1 MSGVSIARIRGENR
15 FYNPPAVRQRQ
26 HQQQSVDS
34 DDCATSYS
42 SGSGREVVSD
52 ATNLYR
58 FLEYTTPVVVA
69 QYFPKTGVKGWRT
82 RESELHPYFVLGDLW
97 ESFKEWSAYGAG
109 VPLLLNGSDSVIQY
123 YVPYLSAIQLY
134 VDPSKPS
141 TRTSTGAKE
150 LPIFIICEINCA
162 EPPCTLIASFKCIF
176 PSVKHKIN
184 FSYVHSDEINLL
196 AGKCSCHIIFHM
208 CACCYRR
215 PGDESDAESSRE
227 TSSNG
232 SSDYGTERGFNN
244 VPYSALSWQNAADVN
259 GHGWNKTFP
268 RNKPLNGSSSDESG
282 EACNPGQLIFQYMEH
297 DQPFGREP
305 LADKAILASQFPELR
320 TYRSCDLSH
329 SSWLSVAWYPIYRI
343 PTGPTL
349 QSLDACFLTFHSL
362 STPTKG
368 ASADGLQCGGAR
380 DRDNQNAD
388 FKLSLPI
395 FGLASYK
402 FKVSFWNP
410 NGVYECQ
417 KADSLLQAAD
427 NWLRLLQVNHPDFNF
442 FVSHS
447 IPKSKLAVRY
457 DEQGGCVL
465 ALMLTLLMA
474 NEL

>member
-26 HQQQSVDS
+26 QQQRQKLREEKHQRQSVDS

-141 TRTSTGAKE
+141 TRT
-150 LPIFIICEINCA
+150 
-162 EPPCTLIASFKCIF
+162 
-176 PSVKHKIN
+176 
-184 FSYVHSDEINLL
+184 
-196 AGKCSCHIIFHM
+196 
-208 CACCYRR
+208 R

-259 GHGWNKTFP
+259 GHV
-268 RNKPLNGSSSDESG
+268 
-282 EACNPGQLIFQYMEH
+282 
-297 DQPFGREP
+297 
-305 LADKAILASQFPELR
+305 LASQFPELR

>member
-1 MSGVSIARIRGENR
+1 MSGVSIDRIRGENR

-26 HQQQSVDS
+26 H
-34 DDCATSYS
+34 
-42 SGSGREVVSD
+42 SGSAREVVSD
-52 ATNLYR
+52 ATNLDR
-58 FLEYTTPVVVA
+58 FLEYTTPVVVS
-69 QYFPKTGVKGWRT
+69 QYFPKTSVKGWRT
-82 RESELHPYFVLGDLW
+82 RESEIHPYFVLGDLW

-141 TRTSTGAKE
+141 TRT
-150 LPIFIICEINCA
+150 
-162 EPPCTLIASFKCIF
+162 
-176 PSVKHKIN
+176 
-184 FSYVHSDEINLL
+184 
-196 AGKCSCHIIFHM
+196 
-208 CACCYRR
+208 RR
-215 PGDESDAESSRE
+215 PGEESDAESSRE

-282 EACNPGQLIFQYMEH
+282 EACNPSQLIFQCMEH

-320 TYRSCDLSH
+320 TYRSCDLSR

-380 DRDNQNAD
+380 ARDNQNAD
-388 FKLSLPI
+388 LKLSLPI

-410 NGVYECQ
+410 NGVYKCR
-417 KADSLLQAAD
+417 KADSLLRAAD
-427 NWLRLLQVNHPDFNF
+427 NWLRRWQVNHPDFNF

-447 IPKSKLAVRY
+447 IPKR
-457 DEQGGCVL
+457 
-465 ALMLTLLMA
+465 
-474 NEL
+474 

>member
-1 MSGVSIARIRGENR
+1 MSGVSIARIRGDNR

-26 HQQQSVDS
+26 QQQQRQKLQEEKHQRQSVDS

-42 SGSGREVVSD
+42 SGSGREVVSN
-52 ATNLYR
+52 ATNLDR

-69 QYFPKTGVKGWRT
+69 QYFPKTSVEGWRT

-109 VPLLLNGSDSVIQY
+109 VPLVLNGSDSVIQY

-141 TRTSTGAKE
+141 TR
-150 LPIFIICEINCA
+150 I
-162 EPPCTLIASFKCIF
+162 
-176 PSVKHKIN
+176 
-184 FSYVHSDEINLL
+184 
-196 AGKCSCHIIFHM
+196 
-208 CACCYRR
+208 RR

-232 SSDYGTERGFNN
+232 SSDYGTKRGFNN

-259 GHGWNKTFP
+259 GHGWNKTLP

-282 EACNPGQLIFQYMEH
+282 EACNPSELIFEYMEH

-305 LADKAILASQFPELR
+305 LVDKISVLASQFPELR
-320 TYRSCDLSH
+320 TYRSCDLSP

-362 STPTKG
+362 SIPTKG
-368 ASADGLQCGGAR
+368 ASADRLQCGGAR
-380 DRDNQNAD
+380 SRDNQNAD

-395 FGLASYK
+395 LGLASYK

-410 NGVYECQ
+410 NGVYKCP

-427 NWLRLLQVNHPDFNF
+427 NWLRRLQVNHPDFNF

-447 IPKSKLAVRY
+447 IPKR
-457 DEQGGCVL
+457 
-465 ALMLTLLMA
+465 
-474 NEL
+474 